1 MFSRR
6 ENSPPACRLA
16 FAQLVRRP
24 ETAIDL
30 AEATLLIA
38 KEEYPDLDVPAYL
51 ARLDDMG
58 ADVRTL
64 AGPVED
70 PRRLIAEL
78 S

>member
-6 ENSPPACRLA
+6 ENSPPPCRLA

-38 KEEYPDLDVPAYL
+38 KEEYPTSTPAYL
-51 ARLDDMG
+51 ARLMKWARCPDARGHQDR
-58 ADVRTL
+58 V
-64 AGPVED
+64 V
-70 PRRLIAEL
+70 
-78 S
+78 